1 MVSGRGVGGL
11 SVGDDQGVGARG
23 QAGAMCASTSL

>member
-11 SVGDDQGVGARG
+11 SVGDYQDVGAQG